1 MRTIR
6 TPITV
11 LLLALAAGAAPA
23 DTPVRVLTDD
33 LRFERTDLVG
43 LDETAALLRDAA
55 GRPAR
60 VSVGSVVSIS
70 AGGAST
76 LPPFVGVPSPSR
88 VFVELT
94 DGQRLVMDIEPS
106 EDPEAIVGRVIG
118 LGQGRIPLER
128 IARIARPGAAWHA
141 DTPRADVVRLTN
153 GDVLTGFVDA
163 IGASVSV
170 ESDSGTIASVPL
182 DSVAEIRMANPAE
195 PASGLLVTDDQGV
208 ALFARTLNAD
218 AGGKLRLTTDPGVLG
233 VDSRGEDTVAYERI
247 NARLLGLRS
256 ITPRGSDANRVLA
269 LASITTDTVRPTGD
283 RRWTP
288 TPVVERDDDP
298 VLAIA
303 DVRMPAPASAVYP
316 LPPGLAADRFAC
328 GVTAAAPGPWTDC
341 TARVYAE
348 LADGTR
354 TLIGEFRVTTDSDP
368 SEISGRIPPGS
379 RAIVLEVDPGPSG
392 AVQDAVTF
400 IAPRVRTGN

>member
-6 TPITV
+6 TPITA

-94 DGQRLVMDIEPS
+94 DGQRLMMDIEPS

-269 LASITTDTVRPTGD
+269 LASITTDSVRPTGD

-288 TPVVERDDDP
+288 APVVERDDDP

-328 GVTAAAPGPWTDC
+328 GVTAATPGPWTDC

-368 SEISGRIPPGS
+368 GEISGRIPPGS

-400 IAPRVRTGN
+400 IAPRVRTGD